1 MQSTSSPAGA
11 LRFSTKDFPPADR
24 LPFWREEFGR
34 QIIRLDI
41 DSQDEAAFEAQA
53 ELRRMPGLGMID
65 CRVTPSSMFKRTKQ
79 STADGNDDIV
89 IFLANDGIL
98 RASNRRTEFDVDRG
112 QAFCVRHEEEAA
124 IQVKAAN
131 WTGLMLDK
139 RRMSALVSRLDQK
152 IDKLISSTCEPLSL
166 LRGYLDLTRNSF
178 AGSSAVGEIVA
189 SHIYELVAL
198 TLGANSE
205 GRELAASGGV
215 RAARLRAL
223 KSAIIADPTISLSV
237 LAERHRVTPR
247 YVQMI
252 FEESGSTFTNF
263 STERR
268 LQKAFV
274 LLSSTRCDGL
284 KIASIAMQCG
294 FGDLSHFN
302 RTFKRR
308 FGATP
313 SEIRREWKR

>member
-1 MQSTSSPAGA
+1 
-11 LRFSTKDFPPADR
+11 
-24 LPFWREEFGR
+24 
-34 QIIRLDI
+34 
-41 DSQDEAAFEAQA
+41 
-53 ELRRMPGLGMID
+53 
-65 CRVTPSSMFKRTKQ
+65 
-79 STADGNDDIV
+79 
-89 IFLANDGIL
+89 
-98 RASNRRTEFDVDRG
+98 
-112 QAFCVRHEEEAA
+112 
-124 IQVKAAN
+124 
-131 WTGLMLDK
+131 
-139 RRMSALVSRLDQK
+139 
-152 IDKLISSTCEPLSL
+152 
-166 LRGYLDLTRNSF
+166 LDLTRNAF

-189 SHIYELVAL
+189 SHIYELAAL

-205 GRELAASGGV
+205 GRELATSGGV

-268 LQKAFV
+268 LQKAFF
-274 LLSSTRCDGL
+274 LLSSRRCEGL